1 MGKIYKVSEIEGLK
15 TFTSYTS
22 FQGKSL
28 EEVLHQNKGVNSERR
43 HEPEETEYP
52 AREKWK
58 KISRRVKKIR
68 EARITLAED
77 NLSTLQQVMEKFIQK
92 NKSITMPN
100 M

>member
-52 AREKWK
+52 AREK
-58 KISRRVKKIR
+58 
-68 EARITLAED
+68 
-77 NLSTLQQVMEKFIQK
+77 
-92 NKSITMPN
+92 
-100 M
+100 